1 MSVFVVVWTAAGIAI
16 GVTHAAALW
25 RHAHRGGRADW
36 SAVWRL
42 PAVAAVLVGAA
53 FAGALLPAAGGWA
66 GGLASTSGVLYLGN
80 RR

>member
-1 MSVFVVVWTAAGIAI
+1 MSVVAWTAAGIVI

-25 RHAHRGGRADW
+25 RHSHRSGRADW

-42 PAVAAVLVGAA
+42 PAVAAVLVGSA

-66 GGLASTSGVLYLGN
+66 GGLAATSGVLYMGKQ
-80 RR
+80 R